1 MPKAWDELQ
10 IILPK
15 DDGFGGKTTT
25 IDGASKDSRVEQLSS
40 ELKQLKLQRRIDK
53 LKKKLKE
60 SKSREMTSFSSSNE
74 ETDTSSEEEGKDKK
88 GGKGDK
94 RSYNTTPFN
103 YDNIPHSSTFTSV
116 PVGNPPPH
124 FDGTDYTKW
133 SYSMRMHLI
142 SLNPSAWNIV
152 RVGVD
157 FPDKDEE
164 PNFEQLKQ
172 IHRNAQACSVLLS
185 SLKKMSLIDSMVL
198 RRLKTFET
206 LFKDPMKAPRP

>member
-116 PVGNPPPH
+116 PVDNPPILM
-124 FDGTDYTKW
+124 GWT
-133 SYSMRMHLI
+133 I
-142 SLNPSAWNIV
+142 LN
-152 RVGVD
+152 GVT
-157 FPDKDEE
+157 
-164 PNFEQLKQ
+164 
-172 IHRNAQACSVLLS
+172 R
-185 SLKKMSLIDSMVL
+185 
-198 RRLKTFET
+198 
-206 LFKDPMKAPRP
+206 